1 MGKSTKVSIRT
12 RRQGVQGT
20 LMLPHFPYPFTM
32 GREEK
37 KGKKG
42 KKHYCTSLIQTTQKL
57 LRIAAV

>member
-20 LMLPHFPYPFTM
+20 LMLPLFPYSITM
-32 GREEK
+32 GKEE
-37 KGKKG
+37 KKG

>member
-20 LMLPHFPYPFTM
+20 LMLPHFPYSITK
-32 GREEK
+32 EE
-37 KGKKG
+37 KKG

-57 LRIAAV
+57 LRIAGPAV